1 MTDNFITFSGRE
13 LKALASI
20 SECDNI
26 CFYNT
31 FLYVINPVFT
41 VRIYRDD
48 FDKFA
53 GKNFQVDISDAKK
66 LKVSDTVVISDD
78 ATWQNLSDK
87 SEHATENKEVNEKTI
102 TSLKNYFDSE
112 AMPFDGVNWFGFTIN
127 TVEYLD
133 KLVSGFKIEN
143 NFIFELIY
151 KQAKPDNYIIRA
163 KNKFWS
169 KTSSLLD
176 VSEYY
181 MEIIFTTANKS

>member
-1 MTDNFITFSGRE
+1 MTNNFITFSGRA

-20 SECDNI
+20 NEYGKI
-26 CFYNT
+26 YFYHSY
-31 FLYVINPVFT
+31 LYVINPVFT

-48 FDKFA
+48 FDNFA
-53 GKNFQVDISDAKK
+53 GKDFQLDISDAKK

-87 SEHATENKEVNEKTI
+87 SEHVTQNKEVNEKTI
-102 TSLKNYFDSE
+102 TSLNTYFDSE
-112 AMPFDGVNWFGFTIN
+112 AIPFDGVNWFGLALN
-127 TVEYLD
+127 TLEYLN

-143 NFIFELIY
+143 NFIFELIH
-151 KQAKPDNYIIRA
+151 KQAKPDNYILRA

-169 KTSSLLD
+169 KSSGLLD
-176 VSEYY
+176 VKEYY

>member
-1 MTDNFITFSGRE
+1 MTDNFVTLSGRA

-20 SECDNI
+20 SKYGNI

-31 FLYVINPVFT
+31 FMYVVNPVFT

-53 GKNFQVDISDAKK
+53 DKNFQVDISDAKK

-87 SEHATENKEVNEKTI
+87 SEHITENKEVNEKTI

-112 AMPFDGVNWFGFTIN
+112 AMPFDGVNWFGFAIN

-133 KLVSGFKIEN
+133 KLVSGFNIKN
-143 NFIFELIY
+143 NFIFELIH